1 MIMHDNKDVYMSN
14 NTIKIVTIISL
25 IAIIFS
31 VFNTILILDNSH
43 LQDLQITELQN
54 AVERNKENLNGINSE
69 LSTLKNQVSG
79 INQSAPVDLGE
90 IMSKIENIESLI
102 AQMANGN
109 QIIDEFRQTTAEV
122 YAKTYKSVVLIR
134 TPIGQGSGFLFNNS
148 KTIVTNYHVVEDET
162 DIEIE
167 YYDRTRTS
175 ATIIGS
181 DPYSDVSVLSV
192 TVSPSDAHP
201 LMLSGK
207 SVGIGQQVV
216 AIGNPLGLTDSLSV
230 GYISQVNRTLDIEP
244 IIIPVFQLDL
254 TIAPGSSG
262 GPLLDLYGDLVGITN
277 AGTDVGFNFAVPVS
291 IMSRV
296 IPSLIETGEYVHPFL
311 GVSVVALSPE
321 VITSLNVLNVDEYQN
336 GLLVMDVV
344 AGSPADEAGLTPAQ
358 SETQGYNAIDIILA
372 IDESPTFVAAD
383 LTAYLELE
391 VSPGQEITLSLWRS
405 GATESVVITTT
416 ERTPYQG

>member
-1 MIMHDNKDVYMSN
+1 
-14 NTIKIVTIISL
+14 
-25 IAIIFS
+25 
-31 VFNTILILDNSH
+31 
-43 LQDLQITELQN
+43 
-54 AVERNKENLNGINSE
+54 
-69 LSTLKNQVSG
+69 
-79 INQSAPVDLGE
+79 
-90 IMSKIENIESLI
+90 
-102 AQMANGN
+102 MANGN

-148 KTIVTNYHVVEDET
+148 NTIVTNYHVVEDET

-175 ATIIGS
+175 ATIMGS
-181 DPYSDVSVLSV
+181 DPYSDVSVLGV

-201 LMLSGK
+201 LMLSDK

-277 AGTDVGFNFAVPVS
+277 AGTDVGFNFAVPAT
-291 IMSRV
+291 ILRRV
-296 IPSLIETGEYVHPFL
+296 IPSLIQNGYYNHPFL
-311 GVSVVALSPE
+311 GVSVIALTPD
-321 VITSLNVLNVDEYQN
+321 VITSLNVVNVDRYQN
-336 GLLVMDVV
+336 GLLVMEVV
-344 AGSPADEAGLTPAQ
+344 PNSPAEEAGITPAV
-358 SETQGYNAIDIILA
+358 STTQGYTAVDIILA
-372 IDESPTFVAAD
+372 IDTIPTYTGED
-383 LTAYLELE
+383 LTAYLEIE
-391 VSPGQEITLSLWRS
+391 KSPGQTINLNLWRS
-405 GATESVVITTT
+405 DQIESVSVITTN
-416 ERTPYQG
+416 RTPYQG

>member
-1 MIMHDNKDVYMSN
+1 MSN

-31 VFNTILILDNSH
+31 VFNTILILDNSN

-175 ATIIGS
+175 ATIMGS
-181 DPYSDVSVLSV
+181 DPYSDVSVLGV

-277 AGTDVGFNFAVPVS
+277 AGTDVGFNFAVPAT
-291 IMSRV
+291 ILRRV
-296 IPSLIETGEYVHPFL
+296 IPSLIQNGYYNHPFL
-311 GVSVVALSPE
+311 GVSVIALTPD
-321 VITSLNVLNVDEYQN
+321 VITSLNVVNVDRYQN
-336 GLLVMDVV
+336 GLLVMEVV
-344 AGSPADEAGLTPAQ
+344 PNSPAEKAGITPAV
-358 SETQGYNAIDIILA
+358 STTQGYTAVDIILA
-372 IDESPTFVAAD
+372 IDTIPTYTGED
-383 LTAYLELE
+383 LTAYLEIE
-391 VSPGQEITLSLWRS
+391 KSPGQTINLNLWRS
-405 GATESVVITTT
+405 DQIESVNVITTN
-416 ERTPYQG
+416 RTPYQG